1 MMKKVMNRW
10 WNTTTR
16 PHIASTSGQV
26 LLKLCC
32 ATPSLN
38 NCNSCNESWDIRR
51 CGMSWPDVV
60 SANQLL
66 GPTSRRREWLAG
78 RDGSWICQ
86 AGEGGGCARGVD
98 KLVFPKGLRSFMT
111 FFPFLYYSSLFVFGK
126 NLTVQYH
133 YFHDFL
139 P

>member
-1 MMKKVMNRW
+1 MVEHYHK
-10 WNTTTR
+10 
-16 PHIASTSGQV
+16 ASHCLHVRTV

-51 CGMSWPDVV
+51 CGMSWPDVA
-60 SANQLL
+60 SANRLL

-111 FFPFLYYSSLFVFGK
+111 FFSFSLLFLFVCIWK
-126 NLTVQYH
+126 KLTVQYH